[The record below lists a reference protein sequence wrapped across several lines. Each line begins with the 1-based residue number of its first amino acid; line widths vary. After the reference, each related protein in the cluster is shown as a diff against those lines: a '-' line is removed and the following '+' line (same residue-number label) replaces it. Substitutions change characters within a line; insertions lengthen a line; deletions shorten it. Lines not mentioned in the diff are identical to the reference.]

1 MDKTTLWLIRFAAG
15 IFIISAAAIPF
26 YQRIKVKRQNDLL
39 VNTDLGE
46 KFTISETALTSFKF
60 TKSDLLN
67 LYQEEKRF
75 VVQELKRLEEIRNRN
90 LEGCQKFRRK
100 KTRNYCLDV
109 YSSGVKFTIK
119 NDPYEIKIY
128 RPGLENL
135 NNQIS
140 IIENEKEKTL
150 YVGLKYRT
158 IFEDINGDRS
168 ARGYEKVACLNP
180 NISSKLI
187 KLIDRKKRVI
197 YELNKLDQELSEGY
211 VVPTFDSTA
220 LDILKQDACKKY
232 AEFQWNAY
240 NYQKNKKH

>member
-26 YQRIKVKRQNDLL
+26 YQKIRVKRQNDLL

-46 KFTISETALTSFKF
+46 KYTLSETALTSFQF

-67 LYQEEKRF
+67 FYQAEKKYATK
-75 VVQELKRLEEIRNRN
+75 ELKRLEEIRNRN
-90 LEGCQKFRRK
+90 LEGCKKFRRK
-100 KTRNYCLDV
+100 KTRQYCLDV
-109 YSSGVKFTIK
+109 YSSDVRFIEK

-128 RPGLENL
+128 RPGSKVL

-140 IIENEKEKTL
+140 IIENEKEGIL

-158 IFEDINGDRS
+158 IFEDINGKRS

-180 NISSKLI
+180 NLNAEML

-197 YELNKLDQELSEGY
+197 YESKKLNQELSEGY
-211 VVPTFDSTA
+211 VVPSFDSTA
-220 LDILKQDACKKY
+220 LDGLKRDACQKY
-232 AEFQWNAY
+232 AKFE
-240 NYQKNKKH
+240 

>member
-15 IFIISAAAIPF
+15 IFIIGAAAIPF
-26 YQRIKVKRQNDLL
+26 YQKIKVKRQNDLL

-46 KFTISETALTSFKF
+46 KYTLSETALTSFKF

-67 LYQEEKRF
+67 LYQEEKKYAAK
-75 VVQELKRLEEIRNRN
+75 ELKRLEEIRNRN

-100 KTRNYCLDV
+100 KTRNYCLNL
-109 YSSGVKFTIK
+109 YSSGVKYILK

-128 RPGLENL
+128 RPGLKVL

-140 IIENEKEKTL
+140 IIENEKEGTL

-180 NISSKLI
+180 NLNTEML

-197 YELNKLDQELSEGY
+197 YESKKPNQDLSEGY
-211 VVPTFDSTA
+211 VVPSFDSTA
-220 LDILKQDACKKY
+220 LDGLKRDACQKY
-232 AEFQWNAY
+232 AKF
-240 NYQKNKKH
+240 K